1 MLFPSR
7 TTPRHRRGRSL
18 LAAVALVATPMATV
32 AAGPTSGYPQ
42 GTTIR
47 PGSLERGADTPLLH
61 REGRAIVD
69 GPLRIRLDAPH
80 LDLLGRSAHD
90 YVVLTSDENYENA
103 RLVRVDRA
111 GTTTTLRR
119 LGNVTP
125 EAHLSPT
132 GARVLLATST
142 QRAGTRLQVVETR
155 SGDVL
160 RTRTFLGPVQVLAH
174 GRRRAVLTEWTGR
187 RTRTFWWNPAR
198 NTTRRISDHP
208 GYRADIPQNRLGLWL
223 GDPYTGGC
231 QKLVRLD
238 RPRTLVWRSCS
249 EIVFELSPDAERMV
263 TGHILSDGPGPRV
276 IQVRREDGR
285 LLRTYRSEWFGFW
298 RWETDRRLL
307 LQVGGKES
315 VAAVRCTLRGCQ
327 RASRLF
333 PREGRDPWQ
342 VMRWQLPG

>member
-7 TTPRHRRGRSL
+7 TTSRRRRGRKL
-18 LAAVALVATPMATV
+18 LAAAALVATP
-32 AAGPTSGYPQ
+32 AALLAAAPASGYPQ

-61 REGRAIVD
+61 REGRTIVD
-69 GPLRIRLDAPH
+69 GPLRIRLDAARV
-80 LDLLGRSAHD
+80 DLVGRSAQD
-90 YVVLTSDENYENA
+90 YVALTFDQNHENA

-119 LGNVTP
+119 LGNVSP
-125 EAHLSPT
+125 EAHLSTT
-132 GARVLLATST
+132 GARVLLATFT
-142 QRAGTRLQVVETR
+142 RRAETRLQVVDTR

-160 RTRTFLGPVQVLAH
+160 RTRTFPGPVQVLAH
-174 GRRRAVLTEWTGR
+174 GRRRAVLTEWTSR
-187 RTRTFWWNPAR
+187 RTRTFWWNPRR
-198 NTTRRISDHP
+198 NETRRISDRP
-208 GYRADIPQNRLGLWL
+208 GYRADLPQNRLGLFL

-238 RPRTLVWRSCS
+238 RPTTLVWRSCS
-249 EIVFELSPDAERMV
+249 EIVFELSPGGERML

-276 IQVRREDGR
+276 VQVRRGDGS

-298 RWETDRRLL
+298 RWETERRLL
-307 LQVGGKES
+307 LQVGGTES
-315 VAAVRCTLRGCQ
+315 VAAVRCTLRGCE
-327 RASRLF
+327 RASKLF